1 MWLDQKRWIVERM
14 GETTL
19 KLVLWER
26 TERLSLVLI
35 NVLTKIYSVT
45 ESSSL
50 DLEILDKKDHAY
62 VIRMQ
67 NTVKEVELCE
77 I

>member
-1 MWLDQKRWIVERM
+1 MRAIWTGAISF
-14 GETTL
+14 G
-19 KLVLWER
+19 
-26 TERLSLVLI
+26 LI

-62 VIRMQ
+62 SKFKHVYE
-67 NTVKEVELCE
+67 NTVKEVGSRK